1 MVTNVGVVGGKM
13 TTVPDTWALVVFSVV
28 TILLGFQAYFAWF
41 KPDIYHSIL
50 ALEQRIL
57 RFIFRVKEP
66 KWASGYR
73 YQAARISYTIGFAA
87 FLLATI
93 YLLAGMVTK

>member
-1 MVTNVGVVGGKM
+1 MVPNVGFVGGKM
-13 TTVPDTWALVVFSVV
+13 TIVPDRWALVVFGAV

-50 ALEQRIL
+50 ALEQHIL
-57 RFIFRVKEP
+57 CFIFRAKEP
-66 KWASGYR
+66 RWASRYR

-93 YLLAGMVTK
+93 YLLTGMFTK